1 MDEGPP
7 ISHRPAAP
15 GEMDGLFDLM
25 MAQTGHYLDEALK
38 VLGITVDQFTT
49 YFRSVGQVWAIEIEM
64 DTEVVGF
71 YWIEL
76 RAETLHI
83 HGLVL
88 KSEYQNRGL
97 GTATMKLIEQCLP
110 QSVSY
115 IEVGVHESNA
125 GAQSICKT
133 FGFTAVRQQTG
144 TGFTIYQKRFG
155 TS

>member
-1 MDEGPP
+1 MDEGPA

-15 GEMDGLFDLM
+15 TEMDSLFDLM

-38 VLGITVDQFTT
+38 VLGITVDQFAT
-49 YFRSVGQVWAIEIEM
+49 YFRSVGQVWAIVR
-64 DTEVVGF
+64 DAEVVGF

-76 RAETLHI
+76 RAKTLHI

-88 KSEYQNRGL
+88 KSDYQNRGL
-97 GTATMKLIEQCLP
+97 GTATMKLIEQCRP

-125 GAQSICKT
+125 RAKAICERL
-133 FGFTAVRQQTG
+133 GFTAVRQQMG
-144 TGFTIYQKRFG
+144 TGFTTYQKEYS
-155 TS
+155 TL

>member
-1 MDEGPP
+1 MDESPA
-7 ISHRPAAP
+7 INHRPAAP
-15 GEMDGLFDLM
+15 AEMAGFFDLM

-38 VLGITVDQFTT
+38 VLGVTVDQFAT
-49 YFRSVGQVWAIEIEM
+49 YFRSVGQVWTIEM
-64 DTEVVGF
+64 DAEVVGF

-76 RAETLHI
+76 RADTLHI

-88 KSEYQNRGL
+88 KPDYQNRGL
-97 GTATMKLIEQCLP
+97 GTATMKLIEQCRP

-125 GAQSICKT
+125 RAKAICERL
-133 FGFTAVRQQTG
+133 GFTAVRQQRG
-144 TGFTIYQKRFG
+144 TGFTIYQQRFS